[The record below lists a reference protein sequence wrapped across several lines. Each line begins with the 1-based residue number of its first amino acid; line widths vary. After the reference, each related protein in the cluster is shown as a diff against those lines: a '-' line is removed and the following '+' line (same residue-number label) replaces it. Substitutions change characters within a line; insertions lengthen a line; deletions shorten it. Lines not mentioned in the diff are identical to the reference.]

1 MVKDCIKRAQI
12 ILSDEEELDFA
23 IVKAAGSYD
32 EALDFLTKKPLT
44 SGIYFLD
51 IEIGKK
57 LDEQNGLDLGE
68 IIKKQDPKAQLIFVT
83 SHQDMAFLTFQR
95 RLGASN
101 FIVKNGNADDLRRNV
116 TYSLEQAVDA
126 IAKYR
131 YIQKNTFSYRFGHD
145 VRNMSMG
152 DVVYVETTPVPHK
165 LRLVKTT
172 GWAEFIGKL
181 KELPQKYP
189 ALVQVSE
196 SCVINPANVKE
207 VDLKEKKLTFIT
219 GDIRYFSTRNSRK
232 VRQLFQER

>member
-1 MVKDCIKRAQI
+1 MSITAMGPLK
-12 ILSDEEELDFA
+12 ELR
-23 IVKAAGSYD
+23 D
-32 EALDFLTKKPLT
+32 EAGNYCIRDGQGYLVIDQRLP
-44 SGIYFLD
+44 YYV
-51 IEIGKK
+51 
-57 LDEQNGLDLGE
+57 Q
-68 IIKKQDPKAQLIFVT
+68 P
-83 SHQDMAFLTFQR
+83 AFLTFQR

-101 FIVKNGNADDLRRNV
+101 FIVKNGNADDLRRDV

-131 YIQKNTFSYRFGHD
+131 YIQKNTFSYGFGHD

-181 KELPQKYP
+181 KELPEKYP

-219 GDIRYFSTRNSRK
+219 GDVQYFSVRNSRK